1 MQRAPVQRSSS
12 PSLLEERNQQ
22 LETNLRF
29 VVQQLSQRAEDAVM
43 ERLDALLARK
53 ERDLRHALL
62 RAQARDLSPT
72 ERLEERVGVLE
83 RTFAAAVA
91 LLGQADD
98 APAQAAAAPASS
110 AASPFSPHPWDSRGA
125 PYASPAPPPQTPPP
139 AAARSS
145 SREAELAKQVE
156 VLTAE
161 TGHLK
166 AEVAE
171 ATAAADKARAE
182 AARRV
187 HAAEEEASISKAAA
201 AAAAARSRDLEEAVE
216 AAREAERY
224 AGLQAKMEAARAE
237 ESAAEAAALQTRLK
251 LSEAAAARDAVWRA
265 ARAPRCAVAA
275 ELEAALE
282 ELRAESEA
290 RRREEAR
297 AREDTYTRSAV
308 FDEARYDRAACA
320 LVRTRRALLG
330 GVRASVRAQLETAE
344 AGRKWCVDAA
354 ASRACDD
361 ALRADAK
368 PLDSPPEAPLE
379 SPPPSEAVEPP
390 EEAPS
395 EGLPAPPP
403 EAPPEALSQALT
415 APPLDVPSDATE
427 APEAGGDAFAHEAV
441 DGLPGDEDGPDGSVK
456 QWMPSAPPPEHN
468 SGLAQLPPLE

>member
-125 PYASPAPPPQTPPP
+125 PYASPAPPPQTPPS

-161 TGHLK
+161 AGRLK

-216 AAREAERY
+216 AAR
-224 AGLQAKMEAARAE
+224 AKTRRHILASHSRISTGAREGAY
-237 ESAAEAAALQTRLK
+237 SAAFLPYPAAFASLGLTRC
-251 LSEAAAARDAVWRA
+251 SECTAQHRPPPPSSRWRLRRPARRSGMLGCRQRWRR
-265 ARAPRCAVAA
+265 RAPR
-275 ELEAALE
+275 
-282 ELRAESEA
+282 S
-290 RRREEAR
+290 RRRR
-297 AREDTYTRSAV
+297 PRRCRRGSSCPK
-308 FDEARYDRAACA
+308 R
-320 LVRTRRALLG
+320 LRRATRCG
-330 GVRASVRAQLETAE
+330 A
-344 AGRKWCVDAA
+344 
-354 ASRACDD
+354 
-361 ALRADAK
+361 
-368 PLDSPPEAPLE
+368 PPAPLVV
-379 SPPPSEAVEPP
+379 PPHLTPP
-390 EEAPS
+390 VAY
-395 EGLPAPPP
+395 
-403 EAPPEALSQALT
+403 
-415 APPLDVPSDATE
+415 
-427 APEAGGDAFAHEAV
+427 AGVQQQQRQRER
-441 DGLPGDEDGPDGSVK
+441 
-456 QWMPSAPPPEHN
+456 
-468 SGLAQLPPLE
+468 